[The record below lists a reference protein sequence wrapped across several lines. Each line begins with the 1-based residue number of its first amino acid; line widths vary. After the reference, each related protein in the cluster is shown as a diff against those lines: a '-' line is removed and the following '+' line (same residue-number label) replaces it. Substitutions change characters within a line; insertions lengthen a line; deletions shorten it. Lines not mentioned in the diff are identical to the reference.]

1 MTDVSLPTRC
11 DVVVVGAGL
20 AGLTAARALTIAGR
34 DVHVLE
40 ASDNIGGRVR
50 TDEVDG
56 LLLDRGFQ
64 LYNPSYAEGIH
75 ILDLNTLDVQA
86 LSAGVIVSV
95 DGRHYKLGNPLT
107 EPTWA
112 IDSFAAPVGSL
123 RSKIKFARYAATR
136 ALSNKALDDIDQR
149 SDAFLTFKFGKE
161 LTQKVLRPFLA
172 GVFLEDDLATSKR
185 FLDVVLESF
194 VRGTP
199 GVPKFGMQEIPR
211 QLATQLRPNSIHCNV
226 TVTGVSGNV
235 VTTNAGNIDCR
246 AVIVATNARSA
257 QTLIPP
263 LVVPESHGVT
273 TWYHLADCDGS
284 ELTDGKGSIIVDGK
298 RYVHHVADPKRPLV
312 NSVVLSNAAPS
323 YASDGRTLVSSSA
336 LGVHDS
342 VYAESLVRS
351 HLASLYGVP
360 TSGWQHVATYPIPDA
375 LPAMNPP
382 HLLHKEP
389 RLGNGL
395 YIAGDHRAVS
405 SINGAFASGRLAA
418 EALIVDGL

>member
-34 DVHVLE
+34 DVHVIE

-64 LYNPSYAEGIH
+64 LYNPSYEEGIH
-75 ILDLNTLDVQA
+75 ILDLNTLDVQP

-95 DGRHYKLGNPLT
+95 DGRHYKLGNPLN
-107 EPTWA
+107 EPAWA

-123 RSKIKFARYAATR
+123 RSKLQFARYAATR
-136 ALSNKALDDIDQR
+136 ALSKKAPDEIDQR
-149 SDAFLTFKFGKE
+149 TDAFLTFKFGKE

-226 TVTGVSGNV
+226 TVTGVSGNKV
-235 VTTNAGNIDCR
+235 VTSAGEIDCR
-246 AVIVATNARSA
+246 AVIVATNARTA
-257 QTLIPP
+257 QALIPP
-263 LVVPESHGVT
+263 LDVPESHGVT

-298 RYVHHVADPKRPLV
+298 RYAHHMADPKRPVV

-323 YASDGRTLVSSSA
+323 YASGGRTLVSSSA

-382 HLLHKEP
+382 HTLHKEA

-405 SINGAFASGRLAA
+405 SINGAFASGRRAA